1 MAKHLIDELTEV
13 AGMGLCGLVD
23 GIEIEPIDR
32 GLGQHGSDTAK
43 GDQRAEK
50 QERFAHL

>member
-1 MAKHLIDELTEV
+1 MAKHLIHELTEV

-23 GIEIEPIDR
+23 GIEIKPIDR
-32 GLGQHGSDTAK
+32 GLGQYGSDTAK